1 MLQCIISALKAEAEP
16 LANFFGLKQNS
27 TYDYP
32 LYDGGEIKILCTG
45 VGRKNI
51 SNILINFYD
60 RIPKD
65 TQTQFINVG
74 IAGGKKNECKI
85 GECFIIDNVYD
96 DRSEKVF
103 NLNNKLKSHC
113 STQNIT
119 TVSNPI
125 SDGGSSYSTLVDMEA
140 HEICG
145 AVYKLGLKDDNLLI
159 IKIISDFMDVSNN
172 DLSFKEVYDLVDKNL
187 NNINRLLTA
196 FRNN

>member
-51 SNILINFYD
+51 NNILINFYD
-60 RIPKD
+60 RIPKN
-65 TQTQFINVG
+65 TQTQFVNIG

-96 DRSEKVF
+96 DKSEKVF

-140 HEICG
+140 HEICRT
-145 AVYKLGLKDDNLLI
+145 VYKLGLKDNLLI

-172 DLSFKEVYDLVDKNL
+172 NLSFKEVYDLVDKNL

>member
-51 SNILINFYD
+51 NNILINFYD
-60 RIPKD
+60 RIPKN
-65 TQTQFINVG
+65 TQTQFVNIG

-125 SDGGSSYSTLVDMEA
+125 SDGGLSYSTLVDMES
-140 HEICG
+140 HEICR
-145 AVYKLGLKDDNLLI
+145 AVYKLGPKDNLLI
-159 IKIISDFMDVSNN
+159 IKIISDFMDISNK
-172 DLSFKEVYDLVDKNL
+172 DLSFKKVYDLVDNNL

>member
-1 MLQCIISALKAEAEP
+1 MLQCIISALKAEVEP

-51 SNILINFYD
+51 NNILINFYD
-60 RIPKD
+60 RIPKN
-65 TQTQFINVG
+65 TQTQFVNIGV
-74 IAGGKKNECKI
+74 AGGKKNECKI

-125 SDGGSSYSTLVDMEA
+125 SDGGLPYSTLVDMEA
-140 HEICG
+140 HEICR
-145 AVYKLGLKDDNLLI
+145 AVYKLGLNDNLLI
-159 IKIISDFMDVSNN
+159 IKIISDFMDIGNK
-172 DLSFKEVYDLVDKNL
+172 DLSFKKVYDLVDNNL

>member
-1 MLQCIISALKAEAEP
+1 MLQCIISALKAEVEP
-16 LANFFGLKQNS
+16 LADYYGLKQNS

-32 LYDGGEIKILCTG
+32 FYDGGGIKILCTG

-51 SNILINFYD
+51 NNILINFYD
-60 RIPKD
+60 RIPKN
-65 TQTQFINVG
+65 TQTQFINIG

-96 DRSEKVF
+96 DRSKKVF

-140 HEICG
+140 HEICR
-145 AVYKLGLKDDNLLI
+145 AVYKLGLKDI
-159 IKIISDFMDVSNN
+159 IC
-172 DLSFKEVYDLVDKNL
+172 
-187 NNINRLLTA
+187 
-196 FRNN
+196 

>member
-60 RIPKD
+60 RIPKN
-65 TQTQFINVG
+65 TQTQFVNVG

-125 SDGGSSYSTLVDMEA
+125 SDGGLSYSTLVDMEA
-140 HEICG
+140 HEICR
-145 AVYKLGLKDDNLLI
+145 AVYKLGFKDNLLI